1 VKLAVAKGHC
11 ACSPS
16 QHCCCSAAA
25 ANRRISRCALGGQV
39 RQPLVAVGVG
49 TAEGVPERPRLAP
62 SLVRRMLSGPAAEME
77 LACPAANTTL
87 LSLS

>member
-1 VKLAVAKGHC
+1 M
-11 ACSPS
+11 
-16 QHCCCSAAA
+16 
-25 ANRRISRCALGGQV
+25 

-49 TAEGVPERPRLAP
+49 TTEGVPERPRLAP